1 MYNITENKE
10 YNSVEVS
17 FDDRPSEEVR
27 NALKGLGFR
36 WHATKKVWFGRKTV
50 DEVKEALSHPQNT
63 QETEKGSSENNSAN
77 TDKQAR
83 KARKQAY
90 IDLLVKAVDRGEER
104 WKKYYNQNIFDA
116 ITLSTGEIIEIEN
129 HDIKTSFCYGH
140 GFCGVSTDEDE
151 DRANRLAEAV
161 SSNEQFF
168 IDENMEDVDCYI
180 KRVEGWQEFRIVDR
194 YYTQK
199 DNRIKSIVFYDEWND
214 GQRYKDAP
222 VLSDEDKTRYVQALK
237 EERENF
243 LARLKTYLKRYGLS
257 KVTSWSYLSD

>member
-17 FDDRPSEEVR
+17 FDGKPSEEVR

-63 QETEKGSSENNSAN
+63 QETAQASYQHNSADTN
-77 TDKQAR
+77 KQAR

-90 IDLLVKAVDRGEER
+90 IDLLIKAVERGDEGWR
-104 WKKYYNQNIFDA
+104 KYYNQNIFDA
-116 ITLSTGEIIEIEN
+116 ITLSTGDIIEIEN
-129 HDIKTSFCYGH
+129 NGIETSFCYGH

-151 DRANRLAEAV
+151 ERANRLAEAV

-168 IDENMEDVDCYI
+168 IDENM
-180 KRVEGWQEFRIVDR
+180 K
-194 YYTQK
+194 
-199 DNRIKSIVFYDEWND
+199 NND
-214 GQRYKDAP
+214 
-222 VLSDEDKTRYVQALK
+222 LSRSDGY
-237 EERENF
+237 
-243 LARLKTYLKRYGLS
+243 LARNARHAEDSRGVCRDDVYKRTRFTGETL
-257 KVTSWSYLSD
+257 T